1 MNNSINVDYLFDE
14 ITAAILDAESVINEA
29 TNDFQEQVDQVM
41 EIAYPYLMQLCK
53 LNDTNIDS
61 LIASGSSLREADE
74 EAFHIIRGM
83 YA

>member
-29 TNDFQEQVDQVM
+29 TNDFQEQVDKVM
-41 EIAYPYLMQLCK
+41 EVAYPYLMQLCK
-53 LNDTNIDS
+53 LNDTNLDS